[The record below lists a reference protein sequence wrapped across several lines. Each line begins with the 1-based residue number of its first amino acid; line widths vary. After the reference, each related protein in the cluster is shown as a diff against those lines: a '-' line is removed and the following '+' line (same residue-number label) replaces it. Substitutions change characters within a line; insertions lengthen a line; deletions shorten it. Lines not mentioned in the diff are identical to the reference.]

1 MVPVVAR
8 RRRRRRTN
16 RKMGAL
22 PRKHGGEVHVG
33 GSFMFGVSCI
43 SNRIV
48 AIIIT
53 FNVIMR
59 STA

>member
-22 PRKHGGEVHVG
+22 PRTHGGEVHVG
-33 GSFMFGVSCI
+33 GCFMFGVSCI
-43 SNRIV
+43 FNHI
-48 AIIIT
+48 ITTIIT